1 LCNKRLER
9 EKKTITAM
17 IELYCYD
24 LHKPASGL
32 CLDCA
37 DLLVYAEKRL
47 SNCPYGITKP
57 TCAKCITHCYKPF
70 MRGQIQKVMRYAGPR
85 MLKRH
90 PFLTFW
96 HIVDGLRSKRI
107 IK

>member
-1 LCNKRLER
+1 LRNKRLER

-17 IELYCYD
+17 IELYCHD
-24 LHKPASGL
+24 LHKPGTGL

-47 SNCPYGITKP
+47 NNCPYGITKP

-85 MLKRH
+85 MLRRH
-90 PFLTFW
+90 PVLALW
-96 HIVDGLRSKRI
+96 HIIDGFRSKRI
-107 IK
+107 KK